1 MAKENNSRSEF
12 TILYDQYVDKIY
24 RFIYYKTHH
33 KETAEDLTSV
43 AFVKALNSFSSFDQ
57 NKGGFSAWIY
67 KIARNTV
74 IDFYRSKKTLINI
87 DDVWDLSDNQDIERE
102 VDASLKLAE
111 VKKYLKK
118 LSVEQRDVVI
128 LRVWEGLSY
137 KEIAAVL
144 GKSENGCKMMFFR
157 TIKKLKEE
165 MPLVLFL
172 CFLLKSF

>member
-102 VDASLKLAE
+102 VHASLKLAE
-111 VKKYLKK
+111 VKKYLKN
-118 LSVEQRDVVI
+118 LSSEQRDVVI

>member
-33 KETAEDLTSV
+33 KETAEDLTSA

-111 VKKYLKK
+111 VKKYLKN
-118 LSVEQRDVVI
+118 LSSEQRDVVI

>member
-111 VKKYLKK
+111 VKKYLKN
-118 LSVEQRDVVI
+118 LSSEQRDVII

-144 GKSENGCKMMFFR
+144 GKSENSCKMMFFR

-172 CFLLKSF
+172 CFILKSF

>member
-111 VKKYLKK
+111 VKKYLKN
-118 LSVEQRDVVI
+118 LSSEQRDVII

-144 GKSENGCKMMFFR
+144 GKSENSCKMMFFR

-172 CFLLKSF
+172 CLLLKSF